1 MIMKSNLGK
10 VLGRIAPQQNAQ
22 MPAQQPQL
30 GGGLMALMNRPNPQS
45 GMTPSNMLANLG
57 QMLSGQRP
65 TRPTNTGNGMLVMP
79 AIPQPYQQGP
89 MAQPHIYNPVN
100 TTTERDLRGPRG
112 MGGMRNMFG
121 VNPNDLAAMG
131 GILPKLAEQFRNAE
145 AMPSNW
151 VSAPRTLTPEEQI
164 AITSMPATR
173 TAPAQ
178 PAPTSFD
185 RNAALQAFNARAA
198 EMNASGKGLFNSG
211 VSPDEFRM
219 YQGILRNLQLNPN
232 STPEQHADI
241 LNKSMA
247 FLNQYS
253 GSTPQPMVDPNVP
266 YRPTGPDAF
275 YGAPPAPAQQIPQ
288 NAQGVALGKSLGM
301 ARQPQGMT
309 LSNVPQQQRLTLS
322 NVPMQGTTPQP
333 MSAPQGM
340 AMGGLMKKY
349 YGGGMC

>member
-151 VSAPRTLTPEEQI
+151 VSAPRQLTPEEQI
-164 AITSMPATR
+164 AISSMPAAR
-173 TAPAQ
+173 PAQ
-178 PAPTSFD
+178 PMPDIAVAPRPTEIPQGVGQISGVGNPIPKFD
-185 RNAALQAFNARAA
+185 PNRALQDYNMTLKRLYEGGAKMDLNAAREQ
-198 EMNASGKGLFNSG
+198 
-211 VSPDEFRM
+211 
-219 YQGILRNLQLNPN
+219 QGILRNLQTNL
-232 STPEQHADI
+232 SATPEQHDAAYRTALAD
-241 LNKSMA
+241 LRSR
-247 FLNQYS
+247 Y
-253 GSTPQPMVDPNVP
+253 
-266 YRPTGPDAF
+266 PDAF
-275 YGAPPAPAQQIPQ
+275 AG
-288 NAQGVALGKSLGM
+288 
-301 ARQPQGMT
+301 
-309 LSNVPQQQRLTLS
+309 
-322 NVPMQGTTPQP
+322 
-333 MSAPQGM
+333 
-340 AMGGLMKKY
+340 
-349 YGGGMC
+349 